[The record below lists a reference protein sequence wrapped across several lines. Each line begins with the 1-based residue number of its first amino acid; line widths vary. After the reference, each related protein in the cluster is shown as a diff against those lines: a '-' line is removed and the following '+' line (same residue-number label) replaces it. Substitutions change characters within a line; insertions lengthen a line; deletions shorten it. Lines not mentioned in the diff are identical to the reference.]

1 VVTARDI
8 TERKKAE
15 AVLHRVNRAL
25 RTLSAGNEALVR
37 ARDETAL
44 LTDMMRI
51 LHDVGGYEIAFV
63 SYALNDAAFSI
74 DRKASAGIDL
84 DALAKIQ
91 ASWGD
96 NGFGQSMSARA
107 IRLGRTQIVRDPVS
121 DPGHAAWRDLLQT
134 RNIRS
139 LLGLPLRLAIGE
151 QPFGAIGIAATA
163 ADAFDLDE
171 LKLLEEL
178 AGDLGYGISNLR
190 NEHARRLATEKLQ
203 RGLEGI
209 IGAIGATMESR
220 DPYTAGHQR
229 RVATL
234 AAAIAKEMGLPE
246 QRVEGVH
253 FGALIHDLGKIQVPA
268 EILSKPTKLT
278 KLEFELI
285 KTHPQAGYDIVKG
298 IEFPWPVAQM
308 VHQHHERLDGSGY
321 PQGLKGDAIALEARI
336 LAVADVI
343 EAMASH
349 RPYRPGLGIDV
360 ALKEI
365 TDKRGTWF
373 DPAAVDACLRLFREQ
388 GYSLERP

>member
-1 VVTARDI
+1 MKTYWERALRTTLRRSCYRWRVKCWRRRCAIPAKTASVEVRLLRKDGVALDAEATGRNLLADPDVGGIVVTARDI

-203 RGLEGI
+203 RRSE
-209 IGAIGATMESR
+209 E
-220 DPYTAGHQR
+220 R
-229 RVATL
+229 RVG
-234 AAAIAKEMGLPE
+234 KE
-246 QRVEGVH
+246 
-253 FGALIHDLGKIQVPA
+253 
-268 EILSKPTKLT
+268 
-278 KLEFELI
+278 
-285 KTHPQAGYDIVKG
+285 
-298 IEFPWPVAQM
+298 
-308 VHQHHERLDGSGY
+308 
-321 PQGLKGDAIALEARI
+321 
-336 LAVADVI
+336 
-343 EAMASH
+343 
-349 RPYRPGLGIDV
+349 
-360 ALKEI
+360 
-365 TDKRGTWF
+365 
-373 DPAAVDACLRLFREQ
+373 
-388 GYSLERP
+388 